1 MPNKSDDHTILVLLF
16 LATSVNDIVV
26 KPAAKSVCNQARQK
40 WDHGR
45 QVDVVSAL
53 GKAHIQPGT
62 ISLTNEAE
70 AHKDET
76 IQTNNEPNKDEK
88 EELKK
93 PVSKEN

>member
-1 MPNKSDDHTILVLLF
+1 M
-16 LATSVNDIVV
+16 
-26 KPAAKSVCNQARQK
+26 
-40 WDHGR
+40 
-45 QVDVVSAL
+45 DVVSAL

-70 AHKDET
+70 AYKDET
-76 IQTNNEPNKDEK
+76 IQTNNAPNKDEK